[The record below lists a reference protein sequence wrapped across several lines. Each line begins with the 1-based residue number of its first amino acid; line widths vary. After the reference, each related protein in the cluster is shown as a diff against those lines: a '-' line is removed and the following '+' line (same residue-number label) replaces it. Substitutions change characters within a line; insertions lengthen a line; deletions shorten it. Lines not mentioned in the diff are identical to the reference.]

1 MTLIK
6 NNFDPM
12 IEMEQLISDFPN
24 QLKESIGIARAQKI
38 EQFENIA
45 NVVICGLGGS
55 GIGGEIIRQWLL
67 NSSKIP
73 ITVSHRYDLP
83 RFVNSETLV
92 IACSYSG
99 NTEETLTAL
108 AQAIDYKAKIIVITS
123 GGKISEIAQT
133 NNFPAIIIPGGLPPR
148 SALAYPLVQL
158 AGIFD
163 RLKLATFDLIPSI
176 EEAVIQLNQSKQTI
190 VAAAREILALRED
203 RQFLFYAEDQF
214 APTLLRACQQIN
226 ENGKE
231 LAFYNII
238 PEMNH
243 NEIVGWAKEPKFQF
257 VVIFRSNL
265 EHARNSA
272 RLEFIENYIRSK
284 TNALITLQLKGTNLI
299 EQTLFGIQLVDW
311 LSFFTAQ
318 KKDIDVVEVDV
329 IDQLK
334 EVLGKLP

>member
-99 NTEETLTAL
+99 NTEETLTA
-108 AQAIDYKAKIIVITS
+108 
-123 GGKISEIAQT
+123 
-133 NNFPAIIIPGGLPPR
+133 
-148 SALAYPLVQL
+148 
-158 AGIFD
+158 
-163 RLKLATFDLIPSI
+163 
-176 EEAVIQLNQSKQTI
+176 
-190 VAAAREILALRED
+190 
-203 RQFLFYAEDQF
+203 
-214 APTLLRACQQIN
+214 
-226 ENGKE
+226 
-231 LAFYNII
+231 
-238 PEMNH
+238 
-243 NEIVGWAKEPKFQF
+243 
-257 VVIFRSNL
+257 
-265 EHARNSA
+265 
-272 RLEFIENYIRSK
+272 
-284 TNALITLQLKGTNLI
+284 
-299 EQTLFGIQLVDW
+299 
-311 LSFFTAQ
+311 
-318 KKDIDVVEVDV
+318 
-329 IDQLK
+329 
-334 EVLGKLP
+334 